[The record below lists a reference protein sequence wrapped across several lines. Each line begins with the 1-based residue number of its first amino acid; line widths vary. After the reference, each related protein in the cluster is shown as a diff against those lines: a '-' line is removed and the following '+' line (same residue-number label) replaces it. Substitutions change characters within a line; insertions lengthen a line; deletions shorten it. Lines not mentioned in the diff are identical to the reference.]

1 MRKFLKVAALL
12 AVVAVSACGEKTDEG
27 TTDSLTAAATTDS
40 TVGAMV
46 DSMGTMVDSMGA
58 IVDSMKDI
66 VDTTKH

>member
-12 AVVAVSACGEKTDEG
+12 AVVGVSACGEKTEDG
-27 TTDSLTAAATTDS
+27 AMDTTTMTADS